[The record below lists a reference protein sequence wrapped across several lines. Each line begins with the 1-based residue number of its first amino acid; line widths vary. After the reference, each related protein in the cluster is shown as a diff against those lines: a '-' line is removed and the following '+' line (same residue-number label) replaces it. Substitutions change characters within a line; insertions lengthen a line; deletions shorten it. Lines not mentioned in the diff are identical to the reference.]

1 MSTGPPAQEG
11 YEPVGVN
18 ARWGVDCFGRANES
32 CAAQDKCAARTFA
45 VLVEEADEIGVLV
58 AVVLHILLHSLG
70 EQPAVGVEVVV
81 DDYAVAAREARMN
94 ARAGRNLA
102 LERDGD
108 RLVRDGELDLHG

>member
-1 MSTGPPAQEG
+1 MD
-11 YEPVGVN
+11 Y
-18 ARWGVDCFGRANES
+18 FGQANGS
-32 CAAQDKCAARTFA
+32 CAAQDQYAARTFA

-58 AVVLHILLHSLG
+58 AVVLHVLLHCLG

-81 DDYAVAAREARMN
+81 DDDAVAAREARMD

-108 RLVRDGELDLHG
+108 RLVRDGELDLHMATRGAEFRVG